1 MGHRVKTFNN
11 RIDWLNNRCIGG
23 SSAACILGLSKY
35 KSNRDLYY
43 ELVERKE
50 ITEDVQNEVQEYG
63 SKAEEHITALFELEH
78 PQYEVIKPNPEAI
91 EIWTHIE
98 HEFMTA
104 TLDGQL
110 IEKETGKTGI
120 LEIKTMLVNKY
131 NKDDWKGGNIPDQ
144 YYTQV
149 LHYML
154 VEPEFEFAVIHCR
167 QRRIDPTTQS
177 VSITETE
184 YRIERKDVE
193 EDIEKLKEK
202 EIEFWNYV
210 EKKEVPPLILNI

>member
-23 SSAACILGLSKY
+23 SSAASILGLSKY
-35 KSNRDLYY
+35 KSSRDLYY

-63 SKAEEHITALFELEH
+63 SKAEEHITSLFELEH
-78 PQYEVIKPNPEAI
+78 PQYEVIKPNPESI
-91 EIWTHIE
+91 EIWTHKDYE
-98 HEFMTA
+98 WMTA

-110 IEKETGKTGI
+110 IERETGKTGI
-120 LEIKTMLVNKY
+120 LEIKTMLVNQH

-167 QRRIDPTTQS
+167 QRKIDPETKLLN
-177 VSITETE
+177 IYETE
-184 YRIERKDVE
+184 YRIERKDVQD
-193 EDIEKLKEK
+193 DINNLEQKEK
-202 EIEFWNYV
+202 EFWHYV
-210 EKKEVPPLILNI
+210 ETKQIPPLVINI